1 MNTSETY
8 TVANI
13 KELGI
18 SLNDLYANKKQI
30 NLHLS
35 DSPYI
40 FTLLLSD
47 QIGQP
52 DCKISSFGANL
63 YTRTNKGINYEKYKN
78 NATLQTAVKKQ
89 LKNKVLNVG
98 EIRFSLSDEIIFI

>member
-18 SLNDLYANKKQI
+18 SLKDLYANKKQI
-30 NLHLS
+30 NIHLASSPYVYTLVLS
-35 DSPYI
+35 DRK
-40 FTLLLSD
+40 
-47 QIGQP
+47 GQP

-63 YTRTNKGINYEKYKN
+63 YTRTNKGVNYEKYKN
-78 NATLQTAVKKQ
+78 VATLQTAVKKQ

-98 EIRFSLSDEIIFI
+98 EIRFSLSSEISFI